1 VRFRGR
7 SRCNCGAAAEYAALR
22 CNVHRA
28 NEREIARRTGVT
40 RERRGRGARRGRV
53 PDFANGRTPR
63 RLGSSRAKRGLANSA
78 DLGENPGEACIAKDR
93 VRGDLP
99 DSRAGGKRGE
109 GPSRRAVSR
118 RNFNYAF
125 PRPHRGKFAF
135 N

>member
-7 SRCNCGAAAEYAALR
+7 SRCNCGAAEYAALR

-40 RERRGRGARRGRV
+40 RERRGRDARRGRV

-63 RLGSSRAKRGLANSA
+63 RLAKRGLANSA
-78 DLGENPGEACIAKDR
+78 DLDENPGDAGTRER
-93 VRGDLP
+93 SRPRGQVSP
-99 DSRAGGKRGE
+99 IRGGKRLAAHDE
-109 GPSRRAVSR
+109 ILITLSLL
-118 RNFNYAF
+118 YW
-125 PRPHRGKFAF
+125 GKFAF